1 MLRLST
7 TSLKSLSTV
16 RISEEGSVYHGRI
29 DTSRIIKGWQ
39 RPIQRRVAWA
49 NGAVLVISLVG
60 ICLARMIE

>member
-1 MLRLST
+1 MLLLST

-39 RPIQRRVAWA
+39 RPIQRQVVWCADAAIR
-49 NGAVLVISLVG
+49 
-60 ICLARMIE
+60 C